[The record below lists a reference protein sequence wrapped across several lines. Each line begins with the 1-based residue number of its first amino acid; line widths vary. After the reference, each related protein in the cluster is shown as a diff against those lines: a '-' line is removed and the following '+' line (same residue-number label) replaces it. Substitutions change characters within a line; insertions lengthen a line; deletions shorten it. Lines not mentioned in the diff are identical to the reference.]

1 MKKRALLILVLAA
14 SLLLCACGKSE
25 AAAAADEQ
33 IASIGEVKIE
43 SITLSK
49 NAAELKEGESVTLSA
64 VVAPENATESYGW
77 KSADESVATV
87 DENGVVTAVAPGNT
101 NILAMSESGK
111 TAACSVTVAAPTAY
125 EQLNDAERELFD
137 YMTGAM
143 LKSFYNASA
152 VRIRKIYNSASSD
165 TVQAIIVDLEG
176 TNRLGGTTYDLF
188 GIFHVGDTI
197 VALPCGDGEI
207 DLSQPMPGCNGP
219 RKDQRRAGG
228 VLGRRWDARLKPTLP
243 PFRRKA
249 PHGGREAPPVGCLSN
264 RRGICFTLL
273 FCFRPVRS
281 SLPRSRR
288 AFRFP

>member
-1 MKKRALLILVLAA
+1 MKKRHILLLVLAV
-14 SLLLCACGKSE
+14 SLLLCSC
-25 AAAAADEQ
+25 
-33 IASIGEVKIE
+33 GEVKIE

-101 NILAMSESGK
+101 NILAVSESGK

-125 EQLNDAERELFD
+125 ELLNDAERELFD
-137 YMTGAM
+137 YMTGTM

-176 TNRLGGTTYDLF
+176 TNRLGGTVHKLY
-188 GIFHVGDTI
+188 GILRFEDQMFH
-197 VALPCGDGEI
+197 LPCGDGEI
-207 DLSQPMPGCNGP
+207 DLSQPMPTDVMDPAKINVALAEYWSNVGM
-219 RKDQRRAGG
+219 
-228 VLGRRWDARLKPTLP
+228 
-243 PFRRKA
+243 
-249 PHGGREAPPVGCLSN
+249 HG
-264 RRGICFTLL
+264 
-273 FCFRPVRS
+273 
-281 SLPRSRR
+281 
-288 AFRFP
+288 

>member
-1 MKKRALLILVLAA
+1 MKKRCILLLVLAV
-14 SLLLCACGKSE
+14 SLLLCSCG
-25 AAAAADEQ
+25 D
-33 IASIGEVKIE
+33 VKIE

-49 NAAELKEGESVTLSA
+49 NAAELKEGESVTLST

-77 KSADESVATV
+77 KSADEGVATV

-101 NILAMSESGK
+101 NILAVSESGK

-125 EQLNDAERELFD
+125 ELLDDAERELFD
-137 YMTGAM
+137 YMTGTM

-207 DLSQPMPGCNGP
+207 DLSQPMPTDVMDPAKINAALAEYW
-219 RKDQRRAGG
+219 DDAGM
-228 VLGRRWDARLKPTLP
+228 
-243 PFRRKA
+243 
-249 PHGGREAPPVGCLSN
+249 HG
-264 RRGICFTLL
+264 
-273 FCFRPVRS
+273 
-281 SLPRSRR
+281 
-288 AFRFP
+288 

>member
-1 MKKRALLILVLAA
+1 MKKRCILLLVLTV
-14 SLLLCACGKSE
+14 SLLLCSC
-25 AAAAADEQ
+25 
-33 IASIGEVKIE
+33 GEVKIE

-49 NAAELKEGESVTLSA
+49 NAAELKEGESVTLST
-64 VVAPENATESYGW
+64 VVAPENATERYGW
-77 KSADESVATV
+77 KSADEGVATV

-101 NILAMSESGK
+101 NILAVSESGK

-125 EQLNDAERELFD
+125 ELLNDAERELFD
-137 YMTGAM
+137 YMTGTM

-207 DLSQPMPGCNGP
+207 DLSQPMPTDVMDPAKINAALAEYW
-219 RKDQRRAGG
+219 DDAGM
-228 VLGRRWDARLKPTLP
+228 
-243 PFRRKA
+243 
-249 PHGGREAPPVGCLSN
+249 HG
-264 RRGICFTLL
+264 
-273 FCFRPVRS
+273 
-281 SLPRSRR
+281 
-288 AFRFP
+288 

>member
-1 MKKRALLILVLAA
+1 MKKRHILLLVLAV
-14 SLLLCACGKSE
+14 SLLLCSC
-25 AAAAADEQ
+25 
-33 IASIGEVKIE
+33 GEVKIE

-77 KSADESVATV
+77 KSADEGVATV

-101 NILAMSESGK
+101 NILAVSESGK

-207 DLSQPMPGCNGP
+207 DLSQPMPTDVMDPAKINAALAEYW
-219 RKDQRRAGG
+219 DDAGM
-228 VLGRRWDARLKPTLP
+228 
-243 PFRRKA
+243 
-249 PHGGREAPPVGCLSN
+249 HG
-264 RRGICFTLL
+264 
-273 FCFRPVRS
+273 
-281 SLPRSRR
+281 
-288 AFRFP
+288 

>member
-1 MKKRALLILVLAA
+1 MKKRRILLLVLAV
-14 SLLLCACGKSE
+14 SLLLCSC
-25 AAAAADEQ
+25 
-33 IASIGEVKIE
+33 GEVKIE

-77 KSADESVATV
+77 KSADEGVATV

-125 EQLNDAERELFD
+125 ELLNDAERELFD
-137 YMTGAM
+137 YMTGTM

-207 DLSQPMPGCNGP
+207 DLSQPMPTDVMDPAKINAALAEYW
-219 RKDQRRAGG
+219 DDAGM
-228 VLGRRWDARLKPTLP
+228 
-243 PFRRKA
+243 
-249 PHGGREAPPVGCLSN
+249 HG
-264 RRGICFTLL
+264 
-273 FCFRPVRS
+273 
-281 SLPRSRR
+281 
-288 AFRFP
+288 

>member
-111 TAACSVTVAAPTAY
+111 TAACSVTAAAPTAY

-207 DLSQPMPGCNGP
+207 DLSQPMPTDVMDPAKINAALAEYW
-219 RKDQRRAGG
+219 DDAGM
-228 VLGRRWDARLKPTLP
+228 
-243 PFRRKA
+243 
-249 PHGGREAPPVGCLSN
+249 HG
-264 RRGICFTLL
+264 
-273 FCFRPVRS
+273 
-281 SLPRSRR
+281 
-288 AFRFP
+288 

>member
-1 MKKRALLILVLAA
+1 MEKLVRLTAATLLAA
-14 SLLLCACGKSE
+14 ILFCSC
-25 AAAAADEQ
+25 
-33 IASIGEVKIE
+33 GEVKIE

-77 KSADESVATV
+77 KSADEGVATV
-87 DENGVVTAVAPGNT
+87 DESGVVTAVAPGNT
-101 NILAMSESGK
+101 NILAVSESGK

-207 DLSQPMPGCNGP
+207 DLSQPMPTDVMDPAKINAALAEYW
-219 RKDQRRAGG
+219 DDAGM
-228 VLGRRWDARLKPTLP
+228 
-243 PFRRKA
+243 
-249 PHGGREAPPVGCLSN
+249 HG
-264 RRGICFTLL
+264 
-273 FCFRPVRS
+273 
-281 SLPRSRR
+281 
-288 AFRFP
+288 

>member
-77 KSADESVATV
+77 KSADEGVATV

-137 YMTGAM
+137 YMTGTM
-143 LKSFYNASA
+143 LESFYNAPA
-152 VRIRKIYNSASSD
+152 VRIRKLFNMNDGDLTYY
-165 TVQAIIVDLEG
+165 AIVAELQG
-176 TNRLGGTTYDLF
+176 TNKLGGTIYKRY
-188 GIFHVGDTI
+188 IMVRQ
-197 VALPCGDGEI
+197 E
-207 DLSQPMPGCNGP
+207 
-219 RKDQRRAGG
+219 GG
-228 VLGRRWDARLKPTLP
+228 VFCVPLDDESDYGTEIPVDQMDPAKINAALEEYWSNVGM
-243 PFRRKA
+243 
-249 PHGGREAPPVGCLSN
+249 HG
-264 RRGICFTLL
+264 
-273 FCFRPVRS
+273 
-281 SLPRSRR
+281 
-288 AFRFP
+288 

>member
-1 MKKRALLILVLAA
+1 MKKRHILLLMLAV
-14 SLLLCACGKSE
+14 SLLLCSC
-25 AAAAADEQ
+25 
-33 IASIGEVKIE
+33 GEVKIE

-77 KSADESVATV
+77 KSADEGVATV

-101 NILAMSESGK
+101 NILAVSESGK

-125 EQLNDAERELFD
+125 ELLNDAERELFD
-137 YMTGAM
+137 YMTGTM

-207 DLSQPMPGCNGP
+207 DLSQPMPTDVMDPAKINAALAEYW
-219 RKDQRRAGG
+219 DDAGM
-228 VLGRRWDARLKPTLP
+228 
-243 PFRRKA
+243 
-249 PHGGREAPPVGCLSN
+249 HG
-264 RRGICFTLL
+264 
-273 FCFRPVRS
+273 
-281 SLPRSRR
+281 
-288 AFRFP
+288 

>member
-125 EQLNDAERELFD
+125 ELLNDAERELFD
-137 YMTGAM
+137 YMTGTM

-207 DLSQPMPGCNGP
+207 DLSQPMPTDVMDPAKINAALAEYW
-219 RKDQRRAGG
+219 DDAGM
-228 VLGRRWDARLKPTLP
+228 
-243 PFRRKA
+243 
-249 PHGGREAPPVGCLSN
+249 HG
-264 RRGICFTLL
+264 
-273 FCFRPVRS
+273 
-281 SLPRSRR
+281 
-288 AFRFP
+288 

>member
-1 MKKRALLILVLAA
+1 MKKRRILLLVLAV
-14 SLLLCACGKSE
+14 SLLLCSC
-25 AAAAADEQ
+25 
-33 IASIGEVKIE
+33 GEVKIE

-77 KSADESVATV
+77 KSADEGVATV

-101 NILAMSESGK
+101 NILAVSESGK

-207 DLSQPMPGCNGP
+207 DLSQPMPTDVMDPAKINAALAEYW
-219 RKDQRRAGG
+219 DDAGM
-228 VLGRRWDARLKPTLP
+228 
-243 PFRRKA
+243 
-249 PHGGREAPPVGCLSN
+249 HG
-264 RRGICFTLL
+264 
-273 FCFRPVRS
+273 
-281 SLPRSRR
+281 
-288 AFRFP
+288 

>member
-1 MKKRALLILVLAA
+1 MKKRHILLLVLAV
-14 SLLLCACGKSE
+14 SLLLYSCGE
-25 AAAAADEQ
+25 
-33 IASIGEVKIE
+33 GKIE

-77 KSADESVATV
+77 KSADEGVATV

-101 NILAMSESGK
+101 NILAVSESGK

-125 EQLNDAERELFD
+125 ELLNDAERELFD
-137 YMTGAM
+137 YMTGTM
-143 LKSFYNASA
+143 LESFYNASA

-197 VALPCGDGEI
+197 VALPCGDREI
-207 DLSQPMPGCNGP
+207 DLSQPMPTDVMDPAKINAALAEYW
-219 RKDQRRAGG
+219 DDAGM
-228 VLGRRWDARLKPTLP
+228 
-243 PFRRKA
+243 
-249 PHGGREAPPVGCLSN
+249 HG
-264 RRGICFTLL
+264 
-273 FCFRPVRS
+273 
-281 SLPRSRR
+281 
-288 AFRFP
+288 

>member
-1 MKKRALLILVLAA
+1 MKKRRILLLVLAV
-14 SLLLCACGKSE
+14 SLLLCSC
-25 AAAAADEQ
+25 
-33 IASIGEVKIE
+33 GEVKIE

-101 NILAMSESGK
+101 NILAVSESGK
-111 TAACSVTVAAPTAY
+111 TAACSVTVAAPTVY
-125 EQLNDAERELFD
+125 ELLNDAERELFD
-137 YMTGAM
+137 YMTGTM

-207 DLSQPMPGCNGP
+207 DLSQPMPTDVMDPAKINAALAEYW
-219 RKDQRRAGG
+219 DDAGM
-228 VLGRRWDARLKPTLP
+228 
-243 PFRRKA
+243 
-249 PHGGREAPPVGCLSN
+249 HG
-264 RRGICFTLL
+264 
-273 FCFRPVRS
+273 
-281 SLPRSRR
+281 
-288 AFRFP
+288 

>member
-1 MKKRALLILVLAA
+1 MKKRCILLFVLAV
-14 SLLLCACGKSE
+14 SLLLCSC
-25 AAAAADEQ
+25 
-33 IASIGEVKIE
+33 GEVKIE

-49 NAAELKEGESVTLSA
+49 NAAELKEGESVTLST
-64 VVAPENATESYGW
+64 VVAPENATERYGW
-77 KSADESVATV
+77 KSADEGVATV

-101 NILAMSESGK
+101 NILAVSESGK

-125 EQLNDAERELFD
+125 ELLNDAERELFD
-137 YMTGAM
+137 YMTGTM

-207 DLSQPMPGCNGP
+207 DLSQPMPTDVMDPAKINAALAEYW
-219 RKDQRRAGG
+219 DDAGM
-228 VLGRRWDARLKPTLP
+228 
-243 PFRRKA
+243 
-249 PHGGREAPPVGCLSN
+249 HG
-264 RRGICFTLL
+264 
-273 FCFRPVRS
+273 
-281 SLPRSRR
+281 
-288 AFRFP
+288 

>member
-1 MKKRALLILVLAA
+1 MKKRCILLLVLAV
-14 SLLLCACGKSE
+14 SLLLCSC
-25 AAAAADEQ
+25 
-33 IASIGEVKIE
+33 GEVKIE

-49 NAAELKEGESVTLSA
+49 NAAELKEGESVTLST

-77 KSADESVATV
+77 KSADEGVATV

-101 NILAMSESGK
+101 NILAVSESGK

-125 EQLNDAERELFD
+125 ELLNDAERELFD
-137 YMTGAM
+137 YMTGTM

-197 VALPCGDGEI
+197 VALPCGDGQI
-207 DLSQPMPGCNGP
+207 DLSQPMPTDVMDPAKINAALAEYW
-219 RKDQRRAGG
+219 DDAGM
-228 VLGRRWDARLKPTLP
+228 
-243 PFRRKA
+243 
-249 PHGGREAPPVGCLSN
+249 HG
-264 RRGICFTLL
+264 
-273 FCFRPVRS
+273 
-281 SLPRSRR
+281 
-288 AFRFP
+288 

>member
-1 MKKRALLILVLAA
+1 MKKRCILLLVLAV
-14 SLLLCACGKSE
+14 SLLLCSC
-25 AAAAADEQ
+25 
-33 IASIGEVKIE
+33 GEVKIE

-49 NAAELKEGESVTLSA
+49 NAAELKEGESVTLST
-64 VVAPENATESYGW
+64 VVAPENTTESYGW
-77 KSADESVATV
+77 KSADEGVATV

-101 NILAMSESGK
+101 NILAVSESGK

-125 EQLNDAERELFD
+125 ELLNDAERELFD
-137 YMTGAM
+137 YMTGTM

-207 DLSQPMPGCNGP
+207 DLSQPMPTDVMDPAKINAALAEYW
-219 RKDQRRAGG
+219 DDAGM
-228 VLGRRWDARLKPTLP
+228 
-243 PFRRKA
+243 
-249 PHGGREAPPVGCLSN
+249 HG
-264 RRGICFTLL
+264 
-273 FCFRPVRS
+273 
-281 SLPRSRR
+281 
-288 AFRFP
+288 

>member
-1 MKKRALLILVLAA
+1 MKKRHILLLVLAV
-14 SLLLCACGKSE
+14 SLLLCSC
-25 AAAAADEQ
+25 
-33 IASIGEVKIE
+33 GEVKIE

-101 NILAMSESGK
+101 NILAVSESGK

-125 EQLNDAERELFD
+125 ELLNDAERELFD
-137 YMTGAM
+137 YMTGTM

-207 DLSQPMPGCNGP
+207 DLSQPMPTDVMDPAKINAALAEYW
-219 RKDQRRAGG
+219 DDAGM
-228 VLGRRWDARLKPTLP
+228 
-243 PFRRKA
+243 
-249 PHGGREAPPVGCLSN
+249 HG
-264 RRGICFTLL
+264 
-273 FCFRPVRS
+273 
-281 SLPRSRR
+281 
-288 AFRFP
+288 

>member
-1 MKKRALLILVLAA
+1 MKKRRILLLVLAV
-14 SLLLCACGKSE
+14 SLLLCSC
-25 AAAAADEQ
+25 
-33 IASIGEVKIE
+33 GEVKIE

-64 VVAPENATESYGW
+64 VVAPENATERYGW
-77 KSADESVATV
+77 KSADEGVATV

-101 NILAMSESGK
+101 NILAVSESGK

-207 DLSQPMPGCNGP
+207 DLSQPMPTDVMDPAKINAALAEYW
-219 RKDQRRAGG
+219 DDAGM
-228 VLGRRWDARLKPTLP
+228 
-243 PFRRKA
+243 
-249 PHGGREAPPVGCLSN
+249 HG
-264 RRGICFTLL
+264 
-273 FCFRPVRS
+273 
-281 SLPRSRR
+281 
-288 AFRFP
+288 